1 MPQLIS
7 QGLSL
12 GWWIFVF
19 IFALFLITFI
29 ISMVMS
35 FREYSSD
42 AWAGSAFVGGALAAL
57 TLLVGALIAFPYN
70 PKYWQVYT
78 ISGTVESVSNVLS
91 QDGGDLTRTPIVTLN
106 QFDTPIAIEDPRAI
120 DLVDKDVTLVC
131 HLEWVYL
138 SADRINCSIGSV
150 DVK

>member
-12 GWWIFVF
+12 GVWIFFF
-19 IFALFLITFI
+19 IFTLFLIAFI
-29 ISMVMS
+29 ISIVMY
-35 FREYSSD
+35 FRMYSSD
-42 AWAGSAFVGGALAAL
+42 AWAVSAFAFGAVAAFA
-57 TLLVGALIAFPYN
+57 LLIGAISGFPYN

-78 ISGTVESVSNVLS
+78 ISGTVKSVSNVLS

-106 QFDTPIAIEDPRAI
+106 QFDTPIAIEDPRAV
-120 DLVDKDVTLVC
+120 DLVDKDVTLIC

-138 SADRINCSIGSV
+138 SADRISCSIGSV
-150 DVK
+150 NVK

>member
-1 MPQLIS
+1 MPELIS

-12 GWWIFVF
+12 GVWIFVF
-19 IFALFLITFI
+19 IFALFFITFI
-29 ISMVMS
+29 ISIVMY

-42 AWAGSAFVGGALAAL
+42 AWAIGAFVGGALGTI
-57 TLLVGALIAFPYN
+57 TLLVGALTAFPYN

>member
-1 MPQLIS
+1 MC
-7 QGLSL
+7 
-12 GWWIFVF
+12 
-19 IFALFLITFI
+19 
-29 ISMVMS
+29 

-42 AWAGSAFVGGALAAL
+42 AWAGSAFVCGALAAL
-57 TLLVGALIAFPYN
+57 TLLVGALSGFPYN

-78 ISGTVESVSNVLS
+78 ISGTVNSVSNVLS

-138 SADRINCSIGSV
+138 SADRINCTIGSV

>member
-1 MPQLIS
+1 MPELIS
-7 QGLSL
+7 QGLAIEMT
-12 GWWIFVF
+12 IFFSVF
-19 IFALFLITFI
+19 AVFLIAFIVTFT
-29 ISMVMS
+29 MTR
-35 FREYSSD
+35 REYSSD
-42 AWAGSAFVGGALAAL
+42 VWFGAAIVCGALTAIAL
-57 TLLVGALIAFPYN
+57 LIGILSTFPYN

-91 QDGGDLTRTPIVTLN
+91 QDGGDLTRTPIVTLD
-106 QFDTPIAIEDPRAI
+106 QFDTPIAIEDPRAV

-131 HLEWVYL
+131 YLEWVYL